1 MKNSIKDKLF
11 NYMFNTLCKERH
23 SDLIRAVSAM
33 QSGEKRG
40 SKSTVLRKWFRETTG
55 ETPELSS
62 EQLSDV
68 QDTWKDIWDTGLV
81 DPLWVQ
87 VYSGKT
93 GIYSPEYVGS
103 DIHYYNVEW
112 SKIDFDYLRAFLD
125 KNYMDVI
132 LPCVKHPTTLI
143 RKIHGQY
150 LDVGFNPITKQQAVE
165 KLFENLDPG
174 VVVKISRASSGGKGV
189 RFLGKGSTRDDISDA
204 LDVDRDVAVQLV
216 MQQHPEMAKMNAS
229 SVNTIRIICI
239 MLDGESI
246 PLSAVVRIGNSGS
259 RVDNFSSGG
268 VGCGVKPDGHLN
280 DCGYTQKGERYD
292 VHPNGF
298 VFSEGFVPNFD
309 KALEAVKR
317 CHMHVPMFGVAS
329 WDIAIDADGEP
340 VLIEYNVGGAGIDIH
355 QYNNGPLYGKY
366 RERIIADAF
375 KNYAERGATLDFN
388 YSIARGEATLSN
400 GSKDVHNLIIPA
412 LIDGKPVRTIASS
425 AFKNSDKL
433 ESVAGN
439 GDDRIRPA
447 DIARI
452 AQENVLVLIGVGQR
466 RAGTGGGR
474 QFFAPEVGKFID
486 TAVPEGQKVVFNHG
500 FHEGVHGSLPVGI
513 QRAVEPHMLLLGL
526 GKRLP
531 ARGHIEEGVGGDVQ
545 RLAQLRD
552 HAQLRARYAGFP
564 VGDGILRNAEH
575 GRQLGLG
582 KLAGLAIGANSV
594 SAFRPISHFGALRLR
609 LRKGYDCAGFVVG
622 LLGH

>member
-317 CHMHVPMFGVAS
+317 CTCMCPCSA
-329 WDIAIDADGEP
+329 
-340 VLIEYNVGGAGIDIH
+340 LLRGI
-355 QYNNGPLYGKY
+355 
-366 RERIIADAF
+366 
-375 KNYAERGATLDFN
+375 
-388 YSIARGEATLSN
+388 
-400 GSKDVHNLIIPA
+400 
-412 LIDGKPVRTIASS
+412 
-425 AFKNSDKL
+425 
-433 ESVAGN
+433 
-439 GDDRIRPA
+439 
-447 DIARI
+447 
-452 AQENVLVLIGVGQR
+452 
-466 RAGTGGGR
+466 
-474 QFFAPEVGKFID
+474 
-486 TAVPEGQKVVFNHG
+486 
-500 FHEGVHGSLPVGI
+500 
-513 QRAVEPHMLLLGL
+513 
-526 GKRLP
+526 
-531 ARGHIEEGVGGDVQ
+531 
-545 RLAQLRD
+545 
-552 HAQLRARYAGFP
+552 
-564 VGDGILRNAEH
+564 
-575 GRQLGLG
+575 
-582 KLAGLAIGANSV
+582 
-594 SAFRPISHFGALRLR
+594 
-609 LRKGYDCAGFVVG
+609 
-622 LLGH
+622 